1 VGGSFF
7 VSIRR
12 VEMQK
17 PIVMTLCYKCK
28 QNFIEAGNRIKRNNY
43 SENEVK
49 EECDYCG
56 YRMGFEYLID
66 KKRN

>member
-1 VGGSFF
+1 
-7 VSIRR
+7 
-12 VEMQK
+12 MQK
-17 PIVMTLCYKCK
+17 PIIMTLCYKCK

-49 EECDYCG
+49 EVCDYCG